1 MRVFVVNSEDA
12 KAVGEYINGHL
23 NQVCA
28 PVAVPLLLPRACSLS
43 LSLFQYYCLTRALPR
58 GTTQRGVTTRHTVNA
73 APMTV

>member
-28 PVAVPLLLPRACSLS
+28 PVAVPLLLPRAPPPSSLS
-43 LSLFQYYCLTRALPR
+43 FSITA
-58 GTTQRGVTTRHTVNA
+58 
-73 APMTV
+73 